1 MKKTLL
7 ERVEV
12 GSGGAA
18 SITFTSI
25 DQSYDALV
33 VLVSD
38 RSNRAAVN
46 DAVILKLNGT
56 TSTGR
61 RMYGSGSSITATSAP
76 DPISAA
82 NTSTANAFSN
92 IQFVISNYS
101 STTKYK
107 PWLADGAHETNA
119 TLAYATLA
127 TGVYSSNSAVTSIT
141 LTPETGTGFLQYS
154 SAALYGVTFGS
165 IQ

>member
-1 MKKTLL
+1 MKQTLL

-12 GSGGAA
+12 GSGGAS

-46 DAVILKLNGT
+46 DAVTIKMNGT
-56 TSTGR
+56 TSTGA
-61 RMYGSGSSITATSAP
+61 RMYGSGSSITATASP

-82 NTSTANAFSN
+82 NTSTSNSFSN

-107 PWLADGAHETNA
+107 PWLADGAHETNGSP
-119 TLAYATLA
+119 AYHTLA

-141 LTPETGTGFLQYS
+141 LEPETGTGFLEYS
-154 SAALYGVTFGS
+154 SASIYGVTFGS